1 MSIRKLGRALT
12 LASLASAALAVGM
25 ALLAFF
31 LTKEKGHVIEA
42 LIFLIALAVVLKI
55 RI

>member
-1 MSIRKLGRALT
+1 MSIRKLGRTLT
-12 LASLASAALAVGM
+12 LASIASAALAVGM

-31 LTKEKGHVIEA
+31 LTREKGHIIEA
-42 LIFLIALAVVLKI
+42 LIFLIALAIVLKM

>member
-1 MSIRKLGRALT
+1 MSTRKLGRALT
-12 LASLASAALAVGM
+12 LASIASVSLAVGM

-31 LTKEKGHVIEA
+31 LTREKGHIIEA
-42 LIFLIALAVVLKI
+42 LIFLIALAVVLKM